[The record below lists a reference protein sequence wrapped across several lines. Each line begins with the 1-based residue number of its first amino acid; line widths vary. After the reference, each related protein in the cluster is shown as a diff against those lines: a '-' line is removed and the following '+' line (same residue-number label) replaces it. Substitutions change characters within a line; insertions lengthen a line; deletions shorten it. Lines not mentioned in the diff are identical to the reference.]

1 MKKLIT
7 ILSFGFIAFSLQS
20 CKICCTRGKIPS
32 GLITTLQAENLQHNF
47 LEKKEQ
53 IIDGSKE
60 YNNDVRDFWF
70 SVDRLEDYICY
81 AKNEAKKQG
90 KSVSGFRIYL
100 GAQPLASQ
108 VPTGAP
114 VGLNTVFI
122 VPTEHVMPAA
132 TLMKLTSTPNSK
144 GNAKGNPKDNTN
156 ITTIDPLDFAGGG
169 NPPNIYDDGNP

>member
-20 CKICCTRGKIPS
+20 CKICCTSGKIPS
-32 GLITTLQAENLQHNF
+32 GLITTSQAENLQHNF

-53 IIDGSKE
+53 IINGSNE

-122 VPTEHVMPAA
+122 VPTEHAMLPNK
-132 TLMKLTSTPNSK
+132 TLMNTTTSSFNPK
-144 GNAKGNPKDNTN
+144 GDTKDNTN